1 MGLPKGTIQCQF
13 IACIETVQTGKVN
26 KMSSSI
32 TYTELKNSAFIEKCS
47 DMIEFFGFY
56 ELVRVNFDS
65 KNTKLAL
72 PSDYL
77 SSECILPKNF
87 LKWAERIHNFH
98 IRSDDIWV
106 TSFPKAGT
114 TWIMNI
120 IRQLKCGLDFTAD
133 YVDSEYMYFEKPIF
147 YVITE
152 TNKKND
158 AYRALVEELKNLFD
172 GYDNET
178 SPRLLKSHLPAFLLP
193 KDIWT
198 VKPKVIYVYR
208 DAKDVAISM
217 FHMYKSKTGV
227 KFSGTKEEFFDIF
240 LENDIFFGPFNDH
253 VNSFL
258 QLKNLD
264 HVLLIKYEDMVA
276 NPLAGVKEISAFLN
290 YAYTGDQLKQLT
302 EHVSFENMRRKN
314 VVDRKMYPDG
324 FKYVSFPSKLSR

>member
-1 MGLPKGTIQCQF
+1 
-13 IACIETVQTGKVN
+13 
-26 KMSSSI
+26 MSSSI

-47 DMIEFFGFY
+47 FIFK
-56 ELVRVNFDS
+56 LVRVKFDS

-72 PSDYL
+72 PCDYP
-77 SSECILPKNF
+77 SSECILPTKF
-87 LKWAERIHNFH
+87 ITWAERIQNFH
-98 IRSDDIWV
+98 IRPDDIWV
-106 TSFPKAGT
+106 TSFSKAGT

-120 IRQLKCGLDFTAD
+120 IQQLKNGLDFTAD
-133 YVDSEYMYFEKPIF
+133 YVNAAYMYFEKPIF
-147 YVITE
+147 HEITE
-152 TNKKND
+152 TNKKH
-158 AYRALVEELKNLFD
+158 NLFAEH
-172 GYDNET
+172 DNEIG
-178 SPRLLKSHLPAFLLP
+178 RLLKSHLPAFLLP

-253 VNSFL
+253 VNNFL

-264 HVLLIKYEDMVA
+264 HVLLMKYEDLVA
-276 NPLAGVKEISAFLN
+276 NPLAGVKKISEFLN
-290 YAYTGDQLKQLT
+290 YAYTEDQLKQLT

-314 VVDRKMYPDG
+314 VVDLQMYPDG
-324 FKYVSFPSKLSR
+324 FKYVFFSS